1 LARIDV
7 HAPQDYFNPVPT
19 RAKHDTSMSIALPF
33 TSLRKSLGPRCAQYV
48 RVPTIQKLLSWPA
61 LDQRALATAASPET
75 IPYRKQLKDEARQR
89 RLSGDAEHGAV
100 KKTREEKAKHWE
112 LTVGIEV
119 HAQLNT
125 DRKLFSSMSWP
136 LDCFEEHML
145 ITDQGARTSID
156 AEPNSRVALFDL
168 AYPGTQPVKSN
179 RILLQ
184 DSYSIHCRN
193 FRERP

>member
-1 LARIDV
+1 
-7 HAPQDYFNPVPT
+7 
-19 RAKHDTSMSIALPF
+19 MSIALPF

-75 IPYRKQLKDEARQR
+75 NPHRKQLKDEARQR

-125 DRKLFSSMSWP
+125 ERKLFSSMSWP
-136 LDCFEEHML
+136 LYYLNHML

>member
-1 LARIDV
+1 V
-7 HAPQDYFNPVPT
+7 
-19 RAKHDTSMSIALPF
+19 
-33 TSLRKSLGPRCAQYV
+33 
-48 RVPTIQKLLSWPA
+48 
-61 LDQRALATAASPET
+61 
-75 IPYRKQLKDEARQR
+75 KDEARQR

-125 DRKLFSSMSWP
+125 ERKLFSSMFWP
-136 LDCFEEHML
+136 LDYFQEQML
-145 ITDQGARTSID
+145 ITVQGARTSID

-184 DSYSIHCRN
+184 DSFSNHCRN